1 VQSLTHVRSLA
12 VGNPAYGDLALGAAR
27 ATGGAVLA
35 VAEPEIES
43 YTHLLSELTGVAA
56 DYSGGAALGA
66 LVAAR
71 RRGELEPGSRVVLA
85 VTGRQPRSTVHG
97 PHVTTI
103 DPDPSDVLAALG
115 LAS

>member
-1 VQSLTHVRSLA
+1 VRSLA
-12 VGNPAYGDLALGAAR
+12 VGNPAHGDLALGAAR

-35 VAEPEIES
+35 VAEPEIDS
-43 YTHLLSELTGVAA
+43 YTDLLSDLTGVSA

-71 RRGELEPGSRVVLA
+71 RSGELDAGSRVVLV
-85 VTGRQPRSTVHG
+85 VTGRQPRSTVDG
-97 PHVTTI
+97 PHVATI